1 MCGLDSSFHAVPAI
15 SRCTQGV
22 SPTNSRRNQAA
33 LMEPHASQHT
43 PFALLPEAEDE
54 ERVLDDDARGFGKA
68 DGDPDIRLLSRSDLN
83 IESCVGGLEL
93 RVRVLRI
100 Q

>member
-1 MCGLDSSFHAVPAI
+1 VRSDPLGRNDDRVAGERLTVRAGGHAD
-15 SRCTQGV
+15 
-22 SPTNSRRNQAA
+22 
-33 LMEPHASQHT
+33 ASQDT
-43 PFALLPEAEDE
+43 PFALFPKAEDE

-68 DGDPDIRLLSRSDLN
+68 DGDPDIRLLSRSDLY